1 MSRFAFGLRYFLF
14 GLGSALNTREHV
26 IRSIDPI
33 QDCPNLCRAVCA
45 ILIIPHAGSCKSSS
59 RQLKRPPSPIQEMQH
74 AWA

>member
-26 IRSIDPI
+26 IWSIHLT

-45 ILIIPHAGSCKSSS
+45 ILITPTRRILPK
-59 RQLKRPPSPIQEMQH
+59 
-74 AWA
+74 